1 MFSWSSSPAKFNFGR
16 PTSWRHCFFSVRRS
30 LLEGSGYAAGDRVM
44 IKCVVA
50 VVKDPH
56 IAPATQLPPSD
67 ITAHLRSLLENKE
80 HADVKVGGEEFPAHR
95 LVLAMRSPVFK
106 EELYGL
112 TREKDTSRIV
122 VDDIQS
128 SVFRA
133 LLHFVYTDSLLPPM
147 DAPPPGDDTKEMIQH
162 LLAAADRYAVQR
174 LKSLCESILCK
185 GIDTSSVITTLGL
198 ANRQNCIG
206 LKDACIEFIVSLQK
220 TDDVVASQGHTQLK
234 RTCPVALVETW
245 EKLNGT

>member
-1 MFSWSSSPAKFNFGR
+1 
-16 PTSWRHCFFSVRRS
+16 
-30 LLEGSGYAAGDRVM
+30 M

-50 VVKDPH
+50 VVMDPRIPPSVH
-56 IAPATQLPPSD
+56 APPPSD
-67 ITAHLRSLLENKE
+67 IKEHLRTLLESKE
-80 HADVKVGGEEFPAHR
+80 HADVTFEVGGEEFPAHR

-174 LKSLCESILCK
+174 LKSVCESILCK
-185 GIDTSSVITTLGL
+185 GIDTRSVLTTLGL
-198 ANRQNCIG
+198 ADRHNCIG
-206 LKDACIEFIVSLQK
+206 LKDACIQFIASSAK
-220 TDDVVASQGHTQLK
+220 TQDMVAIQGYAHLEK
-234 RTCPVALVETW
+234 PCPVALVETW